1 MIEEIK
7 VKVNGK
13 EEKVPIGTTLLQ
25 LSKNYSNKYRFLL
38 LLLELIIHIEN
49 LVIVLMIL
57 VR

>member
-25 LSKNYSNKYRFLL
+25 LSKNYSNK
-38 LLLELIIHIEN
+38 
-49 LVIVLMIL
+49 
-57 VR
+57 